1 MKRAVGRGA
10 WGVALLLVAALPH
23 PTSHA
28 PHPAAC
34 PEPAQWASLPDSSW
48 PLITHRDGDS
58 AWAHLEPAH
67 LPAGTASWCNPLED
81 DSAALAEGRAIFHSY
96 CATCHG
102 DGGAGDGPG
111 ASQADPRPFN
121 FTQREFAGMRE
132 APGPAVLYDIV
143 TRGIGETNM
152 NAFSQ
157 FLDARKRLA
166 VTAYIGTLP
175 GPVAIANSRAWAD
188 TLRARRGGP

>member
-1 MKRAVGRGA
+1 M
-10 WGVALLLVAALPH
+10 
-23 PTSHA
+23 
-28 PHPAAC
+28 
-34 PEPAQWASLPDSSW
+34 
-48 PLITHRDGDS
+48 IIHRDGDS

-67 LPAGTASWCNPLED
+67 LPGGTAGWCNPLQG
-81 DSAALAEGRAIFHSY
+81 DSAAMAEGGAIFHSY

-111 ASQADPRPFN
+111 AAQADPRPFN
-121 FTQREFAGMRE
+121 FTSPEFAGMRE

-166 VTAYIGTLP
+166 VLAYVATLP
-175 GPVAIANSRAWAD
+175 GPAAVAASRAWAD